1 MNKIVFGFLLLLPV
15 CAFGIETG
23 ECTAANQLVALYQ
36 VRSLMLRGDTSSY
49 DIDRFIDQKMDALRE
64 PTTGGGFRWV
74 RWVRP
79 SRDPE
84 YDKKGH
90 NVVAVQGSGSGS
102 DTFESAGDHAYAVRI
117 AVPSKR
123 SLFAGNNAV
132 YVGNVHVRYMS
143 NGRERTKDEAING
156 WMNPDTTRTIDL
168 GAIADHVDVS
178 LDSATAQKNVRQ
190 SLVEIHILKAV
201 PQDDPANPNYD
212 TIVTLKRLRDSTD
225 RDAIDE
231 EIAKLDPSATFPVYR
246 LVSQLRR
253 ADELIHSKKQE
264 DQEKGDKLLRET
276 LRRLR

>member
-1 MNKIVFGFLLLLPV
+1 MKIVLGFLLLLPV
-15 CAFGIETG
+15 CAFGVETG
-23 ECTAANQLVALYQ
+23 ECAAANQLVALYQ
-36 VRSLMLRGDTSSY
+36 LRSVMLRGDTSSY
-49 DIDRFIDQKMDALRE
+49 DVDQFIDKKMDELRE
-64 PTTGGGFRWV
+64 PAIGGGFRWV

-90 NVVAVQGSGSGS
+90 NVVAVQGSGS
-102 DTFESAGDHAYAVRI
+102 DTFEASGDHAYAVRV
-117 AVPSKR
+117 AVPGKR
-123 SLFAGNNAV
+123 SLFNANKEV

-168 GAIADHVDVS
+168 GAIADHVDVA
-178 LDSATAQKNVRQ
+178 LDSSTAQKNARQ
-190 SLVEIHILKAV
+190 ALVEIHLLKAV

-225 RDAIDE
+225 RDVIDE
-231 EIAKLDPSATFPVYR
+231 EIARLDPSATFPVYR
-246 LVSQLRR
+246 LVRQLRR
-253 ADELIHSKKQE
+253 ADELMRSKKQE
-264 DQEKGDKLLRET
+264 DQDKGDKLLKET

>member
-15 CAFGIETG
+15 CAFGIEAG
-23 ECTAANQLVALYQ
+23 DCASANQLVALYQ
-36 VRSLMLRGDTSSY
+36 IRSLMLRGDTSSY
-49 DIDRFIDQKMDALRE
+49 DIDKFIDQKMDALRE
-64 PTTGGGFRWV
+64 PTAGSGFRWV

-90 NVVAVQGSGSGS
+90 NVVAVQGSGS
-102 DTFESAGDHAYAVRI
+102 DTFEASGDHAYAVRV

-123 SLFAGNNAV
+123 SLLNGNNAV
-132 YVGNVHVRYMS
+132 YVGNVHVRYTS
-143 NGRERTKDEAING
+143 GGRERTRDEAING
-156 WMNPDTTRTIDL
+156 WMNPDTTRTVDL

-178 LDSATAQKNVRQ
+178 LDSSTASKNVRQ
-190 SLVEIHILKAV
+190 ALVEIHLLKAV

-212 TIVTLKRLRDSTD
+212 TIVMLKRLRDSTD

-231 EIAKLDPSATFPVYR
+231 EIAKLDPSDSFPVYR
-246 LVSQLRR
+246 LVRQFRR
-253 ADELIHSKKQE
+253 ADELMHSKKQE
-264 DQEKGDKLLRET
+264 DQEKGDKLLKET